1 MPILGAIFSF
11 AANIPK
17 NLAMFNF
24 LREHMGDRAKSKDLK
39 GSTSNP
45 QMTAD

>member
-17 NLAMFNF
+17 HLTLFNF
-24 LREHMGDRAKSKDLK
+24 FREHMHEVSSSKDVK
-39 GSTSNP
+39 SATSGQ
-45 QMTAD
+45 QMNVD